1 VPDVVRFGVSI
12 DPALLAKFDALA
24 QRKGAASRSEAIR
37 DLVRDALV
45 EQRWQEGAGEA
56 MAAAIL
62 VYDHHAHD
70 LNNRLN
76 HIQHEHT
83 EAVVSSL
90 HVHVDKHTCME
101 IIVLRGKR
109 TLLTELGYRLIGTKG
124 VIHGRLVPSTTGQEL
139 T

>member
-1 VPDVVRFGVSI
+1 MSDIVRFGVSM
-12 DPALLAKFDALA
+12 DEDLLGKFDKLA
-24 QRKGAASRSEAIR
+24 RRKGASNRSEAIR
-37 DLVRDALV
+37 GLVRDALV
-45 EQRWQEGAGEA
+45 EQGWHEGAGEA

-70 LNNRLN
+70 LNKRLN
-76 HIQHEHT
+76 DIQHEHP

-109 TLLTELGYRLIGTKG
+109 KLLTELGYRLIGTKG
-124 VIHGRLVPSTTGQEL
+124 VIHGRLVPSTTGAEL
-139 T
+139 G